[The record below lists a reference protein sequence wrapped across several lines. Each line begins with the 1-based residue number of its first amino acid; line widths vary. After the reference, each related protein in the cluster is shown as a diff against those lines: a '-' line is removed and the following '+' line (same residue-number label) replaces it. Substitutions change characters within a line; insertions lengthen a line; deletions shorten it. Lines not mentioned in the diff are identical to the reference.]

1 MSHPISNQWATPS
14 PTNEPTH
21 LHPMSHHIS
30 NLWVTT
36 SSTIEPTHLQPMSH
50 LTSNQW
56 ALHLQSLSH
65 HISNQSATQSPTI
78 EPPNLKPLSHQ
89 TCPTREPPHLQP
101 KSRQISNQ
109 WATPS
114 PTTVVHNIKRS
125 PADLKNKKFLLQT
138 YPDWIL
144 CTTWP
149 PFLLFPKVDT
159 LVEKICSKTLHLQL
173 ISVNFKWPFNVQFK
187 GVLVKAHLKRCKI
200 TL

>member
-1 MSHPISNQWATPS
+1 
-14 PTNEPTH
+14 
-21 LHPMSHHIS
+21 
-30 NLWVTT
+30 
-36 SSTIEPTHLQPMSH
+36 MSH

-78 EPPNLKPLSHQ
+78 EPTKLKPLSHQ